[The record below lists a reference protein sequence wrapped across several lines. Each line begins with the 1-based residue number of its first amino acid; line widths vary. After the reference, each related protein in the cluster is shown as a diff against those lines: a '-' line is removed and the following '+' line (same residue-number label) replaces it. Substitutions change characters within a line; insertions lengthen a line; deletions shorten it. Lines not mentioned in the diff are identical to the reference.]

1 MDPTTLEFPRLEES
15 VLNMQNLKYLLL
27 LKSVAQN
34 PLLTIC
40 HILKLKNEHNM
51 ELTSDFCL
59 LFIQVLLLLISITS
73 NKK

>member
-1 MDPTTLEFPRLEES
+1 
-15 VLNMQNLKYLLL
+15 MQNLKYLLL

-40 HILKLKNEHNM
+40 HILKLKNERNM

-59 LFIQVLLLLISITS
+59 LFIQVLVWLISLMST
-73 NKK
+73 KT